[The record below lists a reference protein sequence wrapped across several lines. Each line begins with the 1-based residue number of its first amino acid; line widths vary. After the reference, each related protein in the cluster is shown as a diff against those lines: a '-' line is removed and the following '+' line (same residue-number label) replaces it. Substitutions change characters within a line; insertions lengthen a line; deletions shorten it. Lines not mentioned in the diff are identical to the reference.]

1 MIIIIIIFIISLRR
15 LMPQPAA
22 TARLS
27 RTRWSKRISYGHRAP
42 ASPPHIPLS
51 SARAQCRSSR
61 FSHALVEALQ
71 RIDDVGLQLRLPH
84 PAEQRRS
91 PRPQLATERCHCSP
105 QSHVVTPAPSMA

>member
-71 RIDDVGLQLRLPH
+71 RMTSGSSV
-84 PAEQRRS
+84 
-91 PRPQLATERCHCSP
+91 
-105 QSHVVTPAPSMA
+105 APPILLSSEGYPTGGAGTIC